1 MSLIEERRHFFSFQ
15 FKYLS
20 TYWCPTIHIKVT
32 TILWSVYL
40 EKNIFYCLA
49 FYYRSLF
56 LPENWEQL
64 SWVEIR
70 EQNSEKEFNA
80 TGTRKQRKPLVFSK
94 HSVFICRL
102 SARFIYVCI
111 VFVLTDWQMF
121 LLVLWSQLWFEN
133 RKVRSKFFVNI
144 IFLKTIVLKM

>member
-1 MSLIEERRHFFSFQ
+1 MSNYSYKSYNYSLISLLRK
-15 FKYLS
+15 KYFLLS
-20 TYWCPTIHIKVT
+20 C
-32 TILWSVYL
+32 ILL
-40 EKNIFYCLA
+40 
-49 FYYRSLF
+49 SLF

>member
-1 MSLIEERRHFFSFQ
+1 MSNYSYKSYNYSLISLLRK
-15 FKYLS
+15 KYFLLS
-20 TYWCPTIHIKVT
+20 C
-32 TILWSVYL
+32 IL
-40 EKNIFYCLA
+40 A
-49 FYYRSLF
+49 SLF